1 MRPRTD
7 EVTTMESPAERAS
20 IEVMCPA
27 DGHAVGVVPRL
38 GRDEVAAVAKELRAA
53 QPEWEAIGP
62 KGRARH
68 MLRFLDWILDH
79 EDRLVKLIQAENGKS
94 WGDAAMEI
102 TMAVDLINYY
112 AGHAEEFLAGR
123 KVRPWGAAG
132 MNKRLRV
139 HARPYPLVGMITP
152 WNGPLGGPL
161 LDGVAALM
169 AGAAVLFKP
178 SEFAPLTW
186 AEATRGWREDLGAP
200 PVMAN
205 VTGGP
210 ETGAAVVDEVDMIM
224 FTGSART
231 GRKVAAR
238 AGERLIPCSLELG
251 GKDAMIVLADAD
263 IDRAA
268 AAASW
273 GAMMNSGQACISV
286 ERAYVEAPV
295 YDEFVSKVTAKV
307 TSLRQ
312 GMDEHGSFQTD
323 IGAMVTD
330 AQLDIVERHVEDAV
344 AKGAKVLTGGRRCGD
359 GRFFEPTVLV
369 DVDHSMLCMRD
380 ETFGP
385 TLPIMK
391 VADERTAVQLANDSV
406 YGLSASVWTR
416 HRARA
421 DRVARSIEAGA
432 VSINNALIS
441 TFMLPVPMSGWKSS
455 GVGSRSGGAAG
466 MLKFCRQQA
475 LVSERVALNS
485 EPHWYPYDPRKSRL
499 MARMVRLLGAHDWQ
513 RRLQGSRKGD
523 DDKTE

>member
-1 MRPRTD
+1 MGT
-7 EVTTMESPAERAS
+7 ETHEATATENNHVGTES
-20 IEVMCPA
+20 IEIRCPA
-27 DGHAVGVVPRL
+27 NGHFVDIVPSL
-38 GRDEVAAVAKELRAA
+38 GRAEVAAAANELRAA
-53 QPEWEAIGP
+53 QPEWEAMGP
-62 KGRARH
+62 KGRSRH
-68 MLRFLDWILDH
+68 MLRFLDWILDN
-79 EDRLVKLIQAENGKS
+79 EDRLVSKIQAETGKS

-112 AGHAEEFLAGR
+112 AGHAEDFLAGR

-132 MNKRLRV
+132 VNKRLRV
-139 HARPYPLVGMITP
+139 YARPYPLVGLITP

-178 SEFAPLTW
+178 SEFTPLTW
-186 AEATRGWREDLGAP
+186 AEATRGWLEDVGAP

-210 ETGAAVVDEVDMIM
+210 DTGAAVVDEVDMIM

-268 AAASW
+268 GAASW

-286 ERAYVEAPV
+286 ERVYVEAPV
-295 YDEFVSKVTAKV
+295 YDEFVSKVTEKV
-307 TSLRQ
+307 GSLRQ
-312 GMDEHGSFQTD
+312 GMDEQGSYQTD
-323 IGAMVTD
+323 IGAMATEE
-330 AQLDIVERHVEDAV
+330 QLDVVGRHVEDAV
-344 AKGAKVLTGGRRCGD
+344 AKGAKALTGGHRCGD

-391 VADERTAVQLANDSV
+391 VADERQAVSLANDSV

-416 HRARA
+416 DRAKA
-421 DRVARSIEAGA
+421 DRIARSIEAGA
-432 VSINNALIS
+432 VNINNALVS
-441 TFMLPVPMSGWKSS
+441 TFMLPVPMSGWKRS
-455 GVGSRSGGAAG
+455 GIGSRSGGAAG
-466 MLKFCRQQA
+466 MLKFCRQQSVV
-475 LVSERVALNS
+475 LERIPLSS
-485 EPHWYPYDPRKSRL
+485 EPHWYPYNPRKNRL
-499 MARMVRLLGAHDWQ
+499 MARMVRLLGAHDWR
-513 RRLQGSRKGD
+513 RRLGKSS
-523 DDKTE
+523 